1 MSLIVVPCPICRG
14 TQFGMRFRS
23 TIRNPEDNPAQYYSS
38 SRVRAGHLDVV
49 RCTGCGLLM
58 TNPRDD
64 DATLAHVYGELR
76 DEAYDREEGS
86 RIHTARAF
94 LRLVDTHHAAKG
106 ALLDIGC
113 AAGIFAAVAD
123 ESGWSVT
130 GIDASSWAVGRAKQ
144 RCPGATF
151 LHGRVED
158 AAFPPASFNVV
169 TLWDVLEH
177 VTSPAGTLA
186 QVRQWLTRD
195 GRLFLN
201 LPDAGS
207 LIARCAG
214 RRWVLLLRE
223 HLWYFDAT
231 CLSRLL
237 GQCGF
242 EILERS
248 PNRVTFS
255 MTSVLRRV
263 GQYEGP
269 LGRASRRLADAPR
282 MGRLVARFPIGEM
295 RIVARPVTRKH

>member
-1 MSLIVVPCPICRG
+1 M
-14 TQFGMRFRS
+14 TFRS
-23 TIRNPEDNPAQYYSS
+23 TIRDTEDNPAQYYSS

-64 DATLAHVYGELR
+64 DATLAHVYGAICE
-76 DEAYDREEGS
+76 EEYDREETS
-86 RIHTARAF
+86 RVQTARTF
-94 LRLVDTHHAAKG
+94 LQLVQTHRGAKG

-113 AAGIFAAVAD
+113 AVGLFAAVAT
-123 ESGWSVT
+123 ESGWNVT
-130 GIDASSWAVGRAKQ
+130 GIDASSWAVGRARR
-144 RCPGATF
+144 RCASATF

-158 AAFPPASFNVV
+158 ANFPPASFDVV
-169 TLWDVLEH
+169 TMWDVLEH
-177 VTSPAGTLA
+177 VTSPADTLA
-186 QVRQWLTRD
+186 QVRQWLTQD
-195 GRLFLN
+195 GWLFLN

-214 RRWVLLLRE
+214 RRWMLLLRE

-242 EILERS
+242 EILERR

-255 MTSVLRRV
+255 MRNVLRRL
-263 GQYEGP
+263 GQYEGSF
-269 LGRASRRLADAPR
+269 GRPSRLLAKAPMMER
-282 MGRLVARFPIGEM
+282 IVAHFPIGEM
-295 RIVARPVTRKH
+295 LVVARPVARKS